1 MADGS
6 RSFNFP
12 LPQRSRLR
20 PGEIVV
26 DLFAGGGGASEALK
40 QALGQDPALAYNHD
54 PMAIGMH
61 AANHPLTSHHQED
74 IWHADPRVDVAGRPI
89 GWFHASPD
97 CTHFSQAKGGQPR
110 SRKTR
115 ALSWVVLKWIGML
128 LRADRRNGTNT
139 APRILS
145 MENVWQILTWGPLV
159 AKRCKDTGRVFKAV
173 FEEREVKRRDGT
185 VEIEQIHVRNEVAAP
200 GERVPV
206 QNQLLVPDKA
216 RTARKRGHR
225 RVRGKG
231 STWLQFVAAL
241 RALGYVVEWRKLVA
255 SDYGAGTSRERLFL
269 IGRRDGEAIL
279 WPAASHGSALG
290 QKPRVSAAD
299 CLDFSIPC
307 PSIFTRA
314 KPLADA
320 TMRRIAKGTM
330 RHVIQAADPFIVP
343 VTHQGA
349 DRVHDV
355 HDPLRTITAAN
366 RGELM
371 LAMPELAPFITE
383 HANASTQ
390 RTMDAGEPLRTMCAG
405 VKGGHFSVVTPILAG
420 VGGRAGQSEPRSGAD
435 PLYTMTAKADTA
447 LVAPVLVQTGYGER
461 AGQAPRALDLQQP
474 LGTIVA
480 GGVKH
485 AVAAPHLVK
494 FRGDSIGTPIT
505 EPVPTIT
512 SGAGAA
518 RPAGAAHA
526 LGIAAAS
533 LVTLRRNMVGAD
545 ARTPLTTVAA
555 QAEHHALATAF
566 LEQANGGFYEGG
578 GRDARDPVSTITASG
593 SQQQLVTAHLMTNTS
608 AHPGAAAGE
617 PVPTITSAGNQVVVE
632 CTLSPEQE
640 AGALRVAAFLI
651 KYYGTGA
658 NVPSLSD
665 PVDTITTRDRLALVT
680 VVIKGT
686 PYVIV
691 DIGLRMLKPHEL
703 YRAQG
708 FPAGYI
714 IDRTADG
721 TPLTTSAAVRMVG
734 NSVSPP
740 PLRALAVANLDPV
753 AVPMAVAA

>member
-54 PMAIGMH
+54 ALAIGMH
-61 AANHPLTSHHQED
+61 AANHPLTSHHRED
-74 IWHADPRVDVAGRPI
+74 IWHADPRVDVAGRAI

-128 LRADRRNGTNT
+128 LRADLINGTNT
-139 APRILS
+139 APRIFS
-145 MENVWQILTWGPLV
+145 MENVWQILTWGPLI
-159 AKRCKDTGRVFKAV
+159 AKRCKTTGRVLKM
-173 FEEREVKRRDGT
+173 DGT
-185 VEIEQIHVRNEVAAP
+185 VAAR

-206 QNQLLVPDKA
+206 EHQQLVPDKS
-216 RTARKRGHR
+216 RTGR
-225 RVRGKG
+225 
-231 STWLQFVAAL
+231 TWRQFVAAL
-241 RALGYVVEWRKLVA
+241 RALGYAVEWRKLVA

-269 IGRRDGEAIL
+269 LGRRDGEPIV
-279 WPAASHGSALG
+279 WPAASHGTAPG
-290 QKPRVSAAD
+290 QRPRVSAAD

-307 PSIFTRA
+307 PSIFGR
-314 KPLADA
+314 KRPLADA

-330 RHVIQAADPFIVP
+330 RHVIQSADPFIVP

-349 DRVHDV
+349 DRVHAV
-355 HDPLRTITAAN
+355 GEPLRTITAAN

-390 RTMDAGEPLRTMCAG
+390 RTMPASDPLRTMCAG

-420 VGGRAGQSEPRSGAD
+420 VGGRAGQSEPRSGSD

-447 LVAPVLVQTGYGER
+447 LVAP
-461 AGQAPRALDLQQP
+461 
-474 LGTIVA
+474 
-480 GGVKH
+480 
-485 AVAAPHLVK
+485 HLVK
-494 FRGDSIGTPIT
+494 FRGDSIGTLAT
-505 EPVPTIT
+505 DPVPTIT
-512 SGAGAA
+512 SGAGAK

-526 LGIAAAS
+526 LGLAAPIMVQAAHGEGRPGGVQRWGVGSKDVLEPVGTVTASGSGGHAVAAAS

-545 ARTPLTTVAA
+545 ARTPLSTVAA
-555 QAEHHALATAF
+555 QAEHHCVTTAF

-593 SQQQLVTAHLMTNTS
+593 SQQQLVTADL
-608 AHPGAAAGE
+608 A
-617 PVPTITSAGNQVVVE
+617 Q
-632 CTLSPEQE
+632 LSPEHQE
-640 AGALRVAAFLI
+640 GALRVAAFLV
-651 KYYGTGA
+651 KYYGSGIA
-658 NVPSLSD
+658 VD
-665 PVDTITTRDRLALVT
+665 PRDPLDTVTTKDRLALVT

-708 FPAGYI
+708 FPVGYI

-740 PLRALAVANLDPV
+740 PLRALAEANLDRV
-753 AVPMAVAA
+753 AVQQAAAA

>member
-12 LPQRSRLR
+12 APQRSRLR
-20 PGEIVV
+20 AGEIVV
-26 DLFAGGGGASEALK
+26 DLFAGGGGASEGLK
-40 QALGQDPALAYNHD
+40 QALGIDPALAYNHD
-54 PMAIGMH
+54 ELAIGTH
-61 AANHPLTSHHQED
+61 AANHPLTQHHRED

-128 LRADRRNGTNT
+128 QRADRLNGTNT
-139 APRILS
+139 APRIFS

-159 AKRCKDTGRVFKAV
+159 AKRCSKTGRVVTLDLIQAV
-173 FEEREVKRRDGT
+173 DEGTGKPVFRRGKPVMTNRIADK
-185 VEIEQIHVRNEVAAP
+185 

-206 QNQLLVPDKA
+206 ERQALVPDRRHTG
-216 RTARKRGHR
+216 RTWR
-225 RVRGKG
+225 
-231 STWLQFVAAL
+231 QFVAAL

-269 IGRRDGEAIL
+269 LGRRDGEPIV
-279 WPAASHGSALG
+279 WPAASHGPNPG
-290 QKPRVSAAD
+290 QTPTVTAAD

-314 KPLADA
+314 RPLADA
-320 TMRRIAKGTM
+320 TMRRIAKGVM
-330 RHVIQAADPFIVP
+330 RHVIKSADPFIVP
-343 VTHQGA
+343 VTHQGG

-355 HDPLRTITAAN
+355 REPMRTITAAN

-371 LAMPELAPFITE
+371 LAAPELAPFLTE

-390 RTMDAGEPLRTMCAG
+390 RTMAATEPLRTMCAE
-405 VKGGHFSVVTPILAG
+405 VKGGHFSVV
-420 VGGRAGQSEPRSGAD
+420 
-435 PLYTMTAKADTA
+435 
-447 LVAPVLVQTGYGER
+447 APTLVQTGYGER
-461 AGQAPRALDLQQP
+461 EGQAPRSLDLQQP
-474 LGTIVA
+474 LGTVVA

-485 AVAAPHLVK
+485 AVAAAHLVK
-494 FRGDSIGTPIT
+494 FRGDSIGSPAT

-526 LGIAAAS
+526 LGLASAS

-555 QAEHHALATAF
+555 QAEHHAVSSAF
-566 LEQANGGFYEGG
+566 MVQAAHGEGRPGGVQRWGDG
-578 GRDARDPVSTITASG
+578 NKDTRSPLGTVTASG
-593 SQQQLVTAHLMTNTS
+593 NGGHAVAEAELAQ
-608 AHPGAAAGE
+608 
-617 PVPTITSAGNQVVVE
+617 
-632 CTLSPEQE
+632 LSPEQE
-640 AGALRVAAFLI
+640 AGAMRVAAFLV
-651 KYYGTGA
+651 KYYGTGS
-658 NVPSLSD
+658 NVPSLTD

-680 VVIKGT
+680 VYIKGT

-708 FPAGYI
+708 FPTGYI
-714 IDRTADG
+714 IDRTANG

-740 PLRALAVANLDPV
+740 PLRALAEANLDR
-753 AVPMAVAA
+753 VPADMAVAA

>member
-12 LPQRSRLR
+12 LPQLSRLR

-54 PMAIGMH
+54 ALAIGMH
-61 AANHPLTSHHQED
+61 AANHPLTSHHRED
-74 IWHADPRVDVAGRPI
+74 IWHADPRVDVAGRAI

-128 LRADRRNGTNT
+128 LRADLVDGTNT
-139 APRILS
+139 APRIFS
-145 MENVWQILTWGPLV
+145 MENVWQILTWGPLI
-159 AKRCKDTGRVFKAV
+159 AKRCKATGRVLKM
-173 FEEREVKRRDGT
+173 DGT
-185 VEIEQIHVRNEVAAP
+185 VAAR

-206 QNQLLVPDKA
+206 EHQQLVPDKS
-216 RTARKRGHR
+216 RTGR
-225 RVRGKG
+225 
-231 STWLQFVAAL
+231 TWRQFVAAL
-241 RALGYVVEWRKLVA
+241 RALGYAVEWRKLVA

-269 IGRRDGEAIL
+269 LGRRDGEPIV
-279 WPAASHGSALG
+279 WPAASHGTAPG

-307 PSIFTRA
+307 PSIFGR
-314 KPLADA
+314 KRPLADA

-330 RHVIQAADPFIVP
+330 RHVIQSADPFIVP
-343 VTHQGA
+343 VPANCA
-349 DRVHDV
+349 DNS
-355 HDPLRTITAAN
+355 AA
-366 RGELM
+366 
-371 LAMPELAPFITE
+371 AAAFIAE
-383 HANASTQ
+383 HANASNQ
-390 RTMDAGEPLRTMCAG
+390 RTMAGGEPLRTVCAG

-420 VGGRAGQSEPRSGAD
+420 VGGRAGQSEPRSGGE
-435 PLYTMTAKADTA
+435 PLFTTTAKADTA
-447 LVAPVLVQTGYGER
+447 LV
-461 AGQAPRALDLQQP
+461 
-474 LGTIVA
+474 
-480 GGVKH
+480 
-485 AVAAPHLVK
+485 APHLVK
-494 FRGDSIGTPIT
+494 FRGDSIGTPAA

-526 LGIAAAS
+526 LGVSAAT
-533 LVTLRRNMVGAD
+533 LVTLRNNMAGAD
-545 ARTPLTTVAA
+545 PQAPLSTIAA
-555 QAEHHALATAF
+555 QGEHHALACAHLTAMAQNVVGNDLSDPLPTVLAGATRF
-566 LEQANGGFYEGG
+566 GVVSAFVEQANGGFYQGNG
-578 GRDARDPVSTITASG
+578 NDARDPVSTITASG
-593 SQQQLVTAHLMTNTS
+593 SQQRLVTAHLMTNTS
-608 AHPGAAAGE
+608 AHPGAAVGE
-617 PVPTITSAGNQVVVE
+617 PVPTITSAGNQAVVE

-665 PVDTITTRDRLALVT
+665 PVDTVTTKDRLALVT

-714 IDRTADG
+714 IERTANG

-740 PLRALAVANLDPV
+740 PLRALAEANLDP
-753 AVPMAVAA
+753 ATSPLAVAA

>member
-20 PGEIVV
+20 AGEIVV

-54 PMAIGMH
+54 ALAIGMH
-61 AANHPLTSHHQED
+61 AANHPLTSHHRED
-74 IWHADPRVDVAGRPI
+74 IWHADPRVDVAGRAI

-128 LRADRRNGTNT
+128 LRADLLNGTNT
-139 APRILS
+139 APRIFS
-145 MENVWQILTWGPLV
+145 MENVWQILQWGPLI
-159 AKRCKDTGRVFKAV
+159 AKRCKATGRVLKM
-173 FEEREVKRRDGT
+173 DGT
-185 VEIEQIHVRNEVAAP
+185 VAAR

-206 QNQLLVPDKA
+206 EHQQLVPDKS
-216 RTARKRGHR
+216 RTGR
-225 RVRGKG
+225 
-231 STWLQFVAAL
+231 TWRQFVAAL
-241 RALGYVVEWRKLVA
+241 RALGYAVEWRKLVA

-269 IGRRDGEAIL
+269 LGRRDGEPIV
-279 WPAASHGSALG
+279 WPAASHGTAPG

-307 PSIFTRA
+307 PSIFGR
-314 KPLADA
+314 KRPLADA
-320 TMRRIAKGTM
+320 TMRRIAKGTR
-330 RHVIQAADPFIVP
+330 RHVIDSADPFIVP

-349 DRVHDV
+349 DRVHGV
-355 HDPLRTITAAN
+355 HEPMRTITAAH

-371 LAMPELAPFITE
+371 LAMPELAPFIAE
-383 HANASTQ
+383 HANSSHSLGSMRA
-390 RTMDAGEPLRTMCAG
+390 DEPLRTVCAG

-447 LVAPVLVQTGYGER
+447 LVAP
-461 AGQAPRALDLQQP
+461 
-474 LGTIVA
+474 
-480 GGVKH
+480 
-485 AVAAPHLVK
+485 HLVK
-494 FRGDSIGTPIT
+494 FRGDSIGTHAT

-518 RPAGAAHA
+518 HA
-526 LGIAAAS
+526 LGLSAAT
-533 LVTLRRNMVGAD
+533 LVTLRNNMAGAD
-545 ARTPLTTVAA
+545 PQEPLSTIAA
-555 QAEHHALATAF
+555 QGEHHALACAHLTAMAQNVVGNDPRDPLPTVLAGATRF
-566 LEQANGGFYEGG
+566 GVVSAFVEQANGGFYQGDG
-578 GRDARDPVSTITASG
+578 NDAREPVSTITASG
-593 SQQQLVTAHLMTNTS
+593 SQQRLVTADL
-608 AHPGAAAGE
+608 A
-617 PVPTITSAGNQVVVE
+617 Q
-632 CTLSPEQE
+632 LSPEHQE
-640 AGALRVAAFLI
+640 GALRVAAFLV

-658 NVPSLSD
+658 NVPSLTD
-665 PVDTITTRDRLALVT
+665 PADTITTKDRLALVT

-708 FPAGYI
+708 FPVGYI
-714 IDRTADG
+714 IDRTANG

-740 PLRALAVANLDPV
+740 PLRALAEANLDR
-753 AVPMAVAA
+753 VPADMAVAA